1 MKYSA
6 ALCLLLM
13 VACGNPTAVPEQENI
28 KTMLT
33 IPAQFDWQG
42 HRGARG
48 LLPENS
54 IPGFLKALEFPIRTL
69 ELDVVVSRDKQV
81 VVSHEPWMS
90 AEICTHPDGRSVVQP
105 DEAKSLNLYRMDY
118 EQIRLY
124 DCGSRGNARFPE
136 QLPQPVYKPTLK
148 AVLEEAE
155 AACARMNRSL
165 PNYNIELKAMP
176 EWDQLMTPE
185 PEEFCRLVLQVL
197 KEARVMDR
205 SSIQSFDV
213 RILREMRRQA
223 PSMRL
228 VYLVEQSEGLADDL
242 RRLGFTPSVYSP
254 YFLLLNEE
262 VVAQAQEKGMQ
273 VIPWTVNEPE
283 QIELLIRMGVDGIIT
298 DYPNRIAP
306 LLNKLGQR

>member
-1 MKYSA
+1 M
-6 ALCLLLM
+6 LLLLLG
-13 VACGNPTAVPEQENI
+13 CGNQAVAPNQENTT
-28 KTMLT
+28 TMLT

-90 AEICTHPDGRSVVQP
+90 AEICTHPDGRSAVQP
-105 DEAKSLNLYRMDY
+105 NEAKSLNLYRMDY
-118 EQIRLY
+118 GQIRLY

-148 AVLEEAE
+148 AVVEEAE
-155 AACARMNRSL
+155 SACARMNRSL

-185 PEEFCRLVLQVL
+185 PAEFCRLVLEVL
-197 KEARVMDR
+197 KEARVLDR
-205 SSIQSFDV
+205 TSIQSFDV

-223 PSMRL
+223 PTLKL
-228 VYLVEQSEGLADDL
+228 VYLVEQSAGLAEDL
-242 RRLGFTPSVYSP
+242 RRLGFSPAIYSP
-254 YFLLLNEE
+254 HFLLLNEE
-262 VVAQAQEKGMQ
+262 VVAQAHEQGMQ
-273 VIPWTVNEPE
+273 VVPWTVNEPD
-283 QIELLIRMGVDGIIT
+283 QMELLIRMGVDGIIT
-298 DYPNRIAP
+298 DYPNRISP
-306 LLNKLGQR
+306 LLDKLGRR